1 MAKRKQHTA
10 EAKQS
15 RLWTPVFVSI
25 VLLTLCCFIVGQG
38 LNAGTSVYLAYR
50 GETAALAGIGAAA
63 FSAAA
68 AASRIVFGPFAD
80 VRGRVIVITIGSVI
94 LLAGTAGAAV
104 FSDLSLFV
112 LWRLL
117 QGAGFAAVTTAAAT
131 AAADVLPAER
141 LGEGIGY
148 YGLGQAIAM
157 SIGPALAIFLVS
169 TDPAENLFRGLSIS
183 AAAVFLISFCC
194 HYEYKPERLPETSTY
209 RRIAK
214 QRAEQEQKQ
223 RKDAGVS
230 TIAGDSAEAEA
241 GSAASTD
248 GGTDISAAVGA
259 KAATSAR
266 ADAHARSNAEPDAT
280 ARKGATGGFFH
291 RIFEPGALAGAL
303 PMMVICPTFGFGIY
317 FTGLLGT
324 KLGVANAGL
333 FYTVSAVAMILI
345 RLSSRTFMDRTPA
358 IRLHAA
364 SALAGIVFCAMLV
377 AAEQIAAGNAARDA
391 LFYLAGIPYGLCLG
405 MALPVNQT
413 VSVKN
418 SPPERWGA
426 ANGLFLL
433 LNDVGIGIAAI
444 VWGVTNDLLGFTAT
458 LGFVALLVFA
468 SVIVAWFTYPAS
480 EKR

>member
-1 MAKRKQHTA
+1 MAKRKQHTV
-10 EAKQS
+10 EAKRSQ
-15 RLWTPVFVSI
+15 LWTPVFVSI

-104 FSDLSLFV
+104 FSDLNLFV

-194 HYEYKPERLPETSTY
+194 HYEKRPERLPETSTY
-209 RRIAK
+209 RRIAN
-214 QRAEQEQKQ
+214 QRTEQEQRQ
-223 RKDAGVS
+223 QKDEGVL
-230 TIAGDSAEAEA
+230 
-241 GSAASTD
+241 
-248 GGTDISAAVGA
+248 
-259 KAATSAR
+259 
-266 ADAHARSNAEPDAT
+266 
-280 ARKGATGGFFH
+280 H

-468 SVIVAWFTYPAS
+468 SVVVAWFTYPAS

>member
-1 MAKRKQHTA
+1 MLPSHGRG
-10 EAKQS
+10 
-15 RLWTPVFVSI
+15 LWPRD
-25 VLLTLCCFIVGQG
+25 VLI
-38 LNAGTSVYLAYR
+38 
-50 GETAALAGIGAAA
+50 
-63 FSAAA
+63 
-68 AASRIVFGPFAD
+68 
-80 VRGRVIVITIGSVI
+80 
-94 LLAGTAGAAV
+94 LAGTAGAAV

-194 HYEYKPERLPETSTY
+194 HYENKPERLPETSTY
-209 RRIAK
+209 RRIAN
-214 QRAEQEQKQ
+214 QRTEQEQRQ
-223 RKDAGVS
+223 QKDEGV
-230 TIAGDSAEAEA
+230 
-241 GSAASTD
+241 
-248 GGTDISAAVGA
+248 
-259 KAATSAR
+259 
-266 ADAHARSNAEPDAT
+266 
-280 ARKGATGGFFH
+280 FH

-333 FYTVSAVAMILI
+333 FYTVSAVAMIII

-433 LNDVGIGIAAI
+433 LNDVDIGIAAI

-458 LGFVALLVFA
+458 LGFVALLVFT
-468 SVIVAWFTYPAS
+468 SVVVAWFTYPAS

>member
-1 MAKRKQHTA
+1 MAKRKQHTV
-10 EAKQS
+10 EAKRSQ
-15 RLWTPVFVSI
+15 LWTPVFVSI

-104 FSDLSLFV
+104 FSDLNLFV

-194 HYEYKPERLPETSTY
+194 HYEKRPERLPETSTY
-209 RRIAK
+209 RRIAN
-214 QRAEQEQKQ
+214 QRTEQEQRQ
-223 RKDAGVS
+223 QKDEGVL
-230 TIAGDSAEAEA
+230 
-241 GSAASTD
+241 
-248 GGTDISAAVGA
+248 
-259 KAATSAR
+259 
-266 ADAHARSNAEPDAT
+266 
-280 ARKGATGGFFH
+280 H

>member
-1 MAKRKQHTA
+1 MAKRKQHTV
-10 EAKQS
+10 EAKRSQ
-15 RLWTPVFVSI
+15 LWTPVFVSI

-94 LLAGTAGAAV
+94 LLVGTAGAAV
-104 FSDLSLFV
+104 FSDLNLFV

-148 YGLGQAIAM
+148 YGLGQAISM

-194 HYEYKPERLPETSTY
+194 HYEKRPERLPETSTY

-214 QRAEQEQKQ
+214 QRAEQEQRQ

-248 GGTDISAAVGA
+248 GGTDISAAVG
-259 KAATSAR
+259 AR

-377 AAEQIAAGNAARDA
+377 AAEQVAAGDAARDA
-391 LFYLAGIPYGLCLG
+391 LSISRAFLTVCASAWRFPSTRPSRSRTRRPSAGVL
-405 MALPVNQT
+405 QT
-413 VSVKN
+413 ACS
-418 SPPERWGA
+418 SCS
-426 ANGLFLL
+426 
-433 LNDVGIGIAAI
+433 
-444 VWGVTNDLLGFTAT
+444 TT
-458 LGFVALLVFA
+458 LA
-468 SVIVAWFTYPAS
+468 SVLQP
-480 EKR
+480 

>member
-1 MAKRKQHTA
+1 MAKRKQHTV
-10 EAKQS
+10 EAKRSQ
-15 RLWTPVFVSI
+15 LWTPVFVSI
-25 VLLTLCCFIVGQG
+25 VLLTLCCFIVGRG

-194 HYEYKPERLPETSTY
+194 HYEKRPERLPETSTY
-209 RRIAK
+209 RRIAN
-214 QRAEQEQKQ
+214 QRTEQEQRQ
-223 RKDAGVS
+223 QKDEGVL
-230 TIAGDSAEAEA
+230 
-241 GSAASTD
+241 
-248 GGTDISAAVGA
+248 
-259 KAATSAR
+259 
-266 ADAHARSNAEPDAT
+266 
-280 ARKGATGGFFH
+280 H

-468 SVIVAWFTYPAS
+468 SVVVAWFTYPAS

>member
-1 MAKRKQHTA
+1 MAKRKQHTV
-10 EAKQS
+10 EAKRSQ
-15 RLWTPVFVSI
+15 LWTPVFVSI

-68 AASRIVFGPFAD
+68 AVSRIVFGPFAD

-131 AAADVLPAER
+131 AAADVLPEER

-148 YGLGQAIAM
+148 YGLGQAISM

-194 HYEYKPERLPETSTY
+194 HYEKRPERLPETSTY
-209 RRIAK
+209 RRIAN
-214 QRAEQEQKQ
+214 QRTEQEQRQ
-223 RKDAGVS
+223 QKDEGVL
-230 TIAGDSAEAEA
+230 
-241 GSAASTD
+241 
-248 GGTDISAAVGA
+248 
-259 KAATSAR
+259 
-266 ADAHARSNAEPDAT
+266 
-280 ARKGATGGFFH
+280 H

>member
-1 MAKRKQHTA
+1 MAKRKQHTV
-10 EAKQS
+10 EAKRSQ
-15 RLWTPVFVSI
+15 LWTPVFVSI

-68 AASRIVFGPFAD
+68 AVSRIVFGPFAD

-104 FSDLSLFV
+104 FSDLNLFV

-194 HYEYKPERLPETSTY
+194 HYEKRPERLPETSTY
-209 RRIAK
+209 RRIAN
-214 QRAEQEQKQ
+214 QRTEQEQRQ
-223 RKDAGVS
+223 QKDEGVL
-230 TIAGDSAEAEA
+230 
-241 GSAASTD
+241 
-248 GGTDISAAVGA
+248 
-259 KAATSAR
+259 
-266 ADAHARSNAEPDAT
+266 
-280 ARKGATGGFFH
+280 H

-468 SVIVAWFTYPAS
+468 SVVVAWFTYPAS